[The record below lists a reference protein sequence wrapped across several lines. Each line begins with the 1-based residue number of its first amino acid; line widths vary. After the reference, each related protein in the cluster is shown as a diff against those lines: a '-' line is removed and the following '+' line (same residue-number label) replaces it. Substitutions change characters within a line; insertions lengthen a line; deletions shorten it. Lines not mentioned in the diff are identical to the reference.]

1 MSNAL
6 SLDLGVG
13 NFLRSVNGVS
23 PNDEWTAQAPDF
35 GGAFQA
41 MTARNVAM
49 TPATCPTTEAG
60 RVDASAD
67 PVPHFRKAFFHNGYI
82 KGLKQ
87 LVHFYNTRDVYAYPV
102 TSGHCPEGTT
112 ERVDCWPMPEVPNSM
127 DDTIGDLRLTDEE
140 EDQIVAFLETVTD
153 GYTTLYP
160 NRDLYTGAC
169 QIGGDAATEGN
180 ETLIAIPDL
189 PDCAPEICGVDPV
202 PSPAIQ

>member
-1 MSNAL
+1 
-6 SLDLGVG
+6 
-13 NFLRSVNGVS
+13 
-23 PNDEWTAQAPDF
+23 
-35 GGAFQA
+35 
-41 MTARNVAM
+41 
-49 TPATCPTTEAG
+49 
-60 RVDASAD
+60 
-67 PVPHFRKAFFHNGYI
+67 
-82 KGLKQ
+82 
-87 LVHFYNTRDVYAYPV
+87 
-102 TSGHCPEGTT
+102 
-112 ERVDCWPMPEVPNSM
+112 M